1 MSNSARVSDRP
12 DDLLRLATEIAR
24 DAATLITEGRR
35 GGLLEVSTKSSST
48 DMVTEYDRLSEQLI
62 VERLQSARPHDGI
75 VGEEGSDRHGTSG
88 IDWLVDPIDGT
99 TNFLYGLPGYG
110 VSIAARDPD
119 GGLVGVVAVPS
130 TAELFAARRGGGAFC
145 NGAAIRCSQTDG
157 LGRAL
162 VATGFS
168 YDPTRRRRQG
178 ARIAALLDQ
187 IRDIR
192 RLGAAAPD
200 LCYAASG
207 RVDAYFEEFLN
218 PWDLA
223 AGEVIALEAGCR
235 VSALDAG
242 PVRPASVLVAN
253 PDVFGPLRDLIA
265 QIDAGIDAGSAATG
279 DPTPHPA

>member
-1 MSNSARVSDRP
+1 MTVNSSRVSDHP
-12 DDLLRLATEIAR
+12 DDLLRLATDIAR
-24 DAATLITEGRR
+24 DAAALITEGRR
-35 GGLLEVSTKSSST
+35 RGLSDVTTKSSST

-62 VERLQSARPHDGI
+62 VERLQQARPDDGI
-75 VGEEGSDRHGTSG
+75 VGEEGSDRVGTSG

-99 TNFLYGLPGYG
+99 TNFLYGLAGFA
-110 VSIAARDPD
+110 VSIAARNAD

-145 NGAAIRCSQTDG
+145 NGAPIRCSRTDG

-178 ARIAALLDQ
+178 ARVAVLLDQ

-192 RLGAAAPD
+192 RIGAAAPD
-200 LCYAASG
+200 LCYVASG

-223 AGEVIALEAGCR
+223 AGEVIATEAGCL
-235 VSALDAG
+235 VSALDGG
-242 PVRPASVLVAN
+242 PVRPGSVLVAN

-265 QIDAGIDAGSAATG
+265 RIDADLDIPSAGPG
-279 DPTPHPA
+279 G